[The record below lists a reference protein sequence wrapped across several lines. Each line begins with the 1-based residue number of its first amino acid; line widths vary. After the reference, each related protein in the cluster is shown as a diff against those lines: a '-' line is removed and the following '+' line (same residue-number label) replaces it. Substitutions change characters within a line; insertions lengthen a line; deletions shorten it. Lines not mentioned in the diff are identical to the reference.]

1 MSNHECLCCDC
12 MMNGLVLL
20 FVFFFCTWPFGV
32 LLLSVGTVVGKDLY
46 YAVVL
51 IAFVYPPLF
60 VLLLCD
66 VTSSAM
72 LYPCMYLLS
81 HSELSVQ
88 THLPIRNIQISGFHF
103 CTYIY
108 ISIQIYTRLSTTY
121 RFTHTLSCTT
131 SSTPSLL
138 QSSLVRGKSTSGS
151 INLPF
156 PPSKLVSPLLTST
169 RLRCGSRL
177 ALSVLQSRKSCVHQ
191 LMAL

>member
-51 IAFVYPPLF
+51 VAFVYPPLF

-88 THLPIRNIQISGFHF
+88 THLPIRNIQILGFIFTH
-103 CTYIY
+103 IP
-108 ISIQIYTRLSTTY
+108 TY
-121 RFTHTLSCTT
+121 RYKSTQDYQRHIDSP
-131 SSTPSLL
+131 TPSHAQQAQRQVSYKVRSSAASQHQV
-138 QSSLVRGKSTSGS
+138 QSTYLSR
-151 INLPF
+151 
-156 PPSKLVSPLLTST
+156 PPNWSRRCSPA
-169 RLRCGSRL
+169 R
-177 ALSVLQSRKSCVHQ
+177 V
-191 LMAL
+191 